1 MKLADQVEGGGF
13 AFDAGVE
20 GEDDLLDAFF
30 IDAGEKLLVAGRF
43 ELHAGHPVVVAVR
56 CIVPQSDLPGDLR
69 CRCGRIA
76 RDDLDADSLDRLQL
90 VTAMEDEFDIE
101 IDDEKLEAINSVA
114 EAIVA
119 IKSALGE

>member
-1 MKLADQVEGGGF
+1 MEHSEIFEKIADI
-13 AFDAGVE
+13 A
-20 GEDDLLDAFF
+20 
-30 IDAGEKLLVAGRF
+30 
-43 ELHAGHPVVVAVR
+43 
-56 CIVPQSDLPGDLR
+56 SDVLGINADE
-69 CRCGRIA
+69 ITEETTF
-76 RDDLDADSLDRLQL
+76 DDLDADSLDRLQL

>member
-1 MKLADQVEGGGF
+1 MEHSEIFEKVADIASDVLGINADEITEGTT
-13 AFDAGVE
+13 FD
-20 GEDDLLDAFF
+20 
-30 IDAGEKLLVAGRF
+30 
-43 ELHAGHPVVVAVR
+43 
-56 CIVPQSDLPGDLR
+56 
-69 CRCGRIA
+69 
-76 RDDLDADSLDRLQL
+76 DADSLDRLQL

>member
-1 MKLADQVEGGGF
+1 MEHSEIFEKVADIASDVLGINADEIT
-13 AFDAGVE
+13 E
-20 GEDDLLDAFF
+20 ETT
-30 IDAGEKLLVAGRF
+30 F
-43 ELHAGHPVVVAVR
+43 E
-56 CIVPQSDLPGDLR
+56 
-69 CRCGRIA
+69 
-76 RDDLDADSLDRLQL
+76 DLDADSLDRLQL